1 MLGVPLF
8 IPITVFIIF
17 CLHKYSRMRKVSL
30 LFVLFSAFIVTF
42 YSCKK
47 SDPDTTTDPSNAGFD
62 KTAML
67 KQYADE
73 LIIPEYAALQQKL
86 AALQT
91 ASDAFVQA
99 PSAATQAAVKTAYAA
114 AHLQYE
120 HVAAFQFGPAETA
133 LLDQYLN
140 FSGGL
145 DYSFTTA
152 GELTGFSVDT
162 TTIEKNISTGV
173 YNLTVLQRSTFYSQG
188 FAALSYLYFGPDAI
202 NKISVSPARVKYV
215 QDVMT
220 RTKTLVDKVASDW
233 PAYRA
238 EFIANTKTNVGSPIG
253 NMVNQL
259 AYQMDLLKGPRIGWP
274 MGKQSNGQVFATKCE
289 AYYAGI
295 SGALAA
301 ENLTSAKRLYTGSG
315 TGKGLSDYLVSLNK
329 ATLDHDVQT
338 QFDLAIAKLRAI
350 PDPLST
356 SFTANAADVDAAYK
370 EIQKLLTLLKTDVA
384 SATAVQITF
393 MDNDGD

>member
-1 MLGVPLF
+1 
-8 IPITVFIIF
+8 
-17 CLHKYSRMRKVSL
+17 MRKVSL
-30 LFVLFSAFIVTF
+30 LIVVFSALMVTF

-47 SDPDTTTDPSNAGFD
+47 TDPDTSTDPAAGGFD

-67 KQYADE
+67 KQYADG
-73 LIIPEYAALQQKL
+73 LIMPEYAALQQKL
-86 AALQT
+86 GALQT
-91 ASDAFVQA
+91 ASEAFVQA
-99 PSAATQAAVKTAYAA
+99 PDGGTQAALKAAYTA

-133 LLDQYLN
+133 LLDQFLN

-162 TTIEKNISTGV
+162 TTIENNIASGV
-173 YNLTVLQRSTFYSQG
+173 YNLTAMQRSSFYSQG

-202 NKISVSPARVKYV
+202 NKLQASPARARYI
-215 QDVMT
+215 QDVLT
-220 RTKTLVDKVASDW
+220 RMKSLVDKVASDW
-233 PAYRA
+233 TAYRG

-259 AYQMDLLKGPRIGWP
+259 AYQLDLMKGPRIGWP

-289 AYYAGI
+289 AFYAGI
-295 SGALAA
+295 SGSLAA
-301 ENLTSAKRLYTGSG
+301 ENLASVKRLYTGSG
-315 TGKGLSDYLVSLNK
+315 NGKGLSDYLIALNK
-329 ATLDHDVQT
+329 ATLDKDVQA
-338 QFDLAIAKLRAI
+338 QFDLAISKLRAI

-356 SFTANAADVDAAYK
+356 SFSANAADVDAAYK
-370 EIQKLLTLLKTDVA
+370 EVQKLLTLMKTDVP